1 MTTKTGRLSRTLK
14 ALSALERIEK
24 FNVSQCQLRLIS
36 LQQQMHDTLI
46 RSDVMV
52 KLTGTMRQIEKAVS
66 QIEKDTQ
73 KCGKLLVDRQESVL
87 RLRGLQNA
95 LQFKLNIV
103 VEGKERTA
111 AAIAIEDHVQAGIW
125 QKATGQTDASL
136 KR

>member
-125 QKATGQTDASL
+125 QKATGQTRPD
-136 KR
+136 